1 MLPQVACQQKPLIY
15 INEKRYGSLC
25 FDLFCFFPQMEVG
38 SVQNTVIGMLDKQK
52 ELDANVKAIKSSVT
66 VSII

>member
-1 MLPQVACQQKPLIY
+1 MLPQVVCQQNPLIY
-15 INEKRYGSLC
+15 INEKRYGSFC
-25 FDLFCFFPQMEVG
+25 FDLFCFFLQMEVG